1 MDGMGVLN
9 ADAGKAFDRFA
20 FFNRA
25 DQELVVDDN
34 EEVGMFAETLLE
46 EIGYKVVRSSSGEEA
61 LDRARAEAFDLVFTD
76 IVMPGMSGLQL
87 ADILRTEKP
96 SLAVILTTG
105 FSDEV
110 LKSGTGGRAV
120 VLKPYRLE
128 TLTEAIDEAL
138 AKG

>member
-1 MDGMGVLN
+1 MLALLCDEPPRLE
-9 ADAGKAFDRFA
+9 ADYP
-20 FFNRA
+20 
-25 DQELVVDDN
+25 EP
-34 EEVGMFAETLLE
+34 
-46 EIGYKVVRSSSGEEA
+46 VRTPGEA
-61 LDRARAEAFDLVFTD
+61 LIQLRVAGVCDTD
-76 IVMPGMSGLQL
+76 LQL

-138 AKG
+138 AGR